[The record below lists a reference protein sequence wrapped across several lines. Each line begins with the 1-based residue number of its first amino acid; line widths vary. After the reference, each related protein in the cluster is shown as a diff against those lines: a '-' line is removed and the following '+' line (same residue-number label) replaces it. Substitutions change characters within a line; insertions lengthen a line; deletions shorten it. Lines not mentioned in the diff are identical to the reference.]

1 MKMNIETSNS
11 TSLHRQNFTF
21 VFVLFTSLCCFLIPM
36 FGYPVP
42 KLERR
47 VMDHAGILSEATVQ
61 QLESNLKQFEA
72 ETSNQIAVYTTPSLQ
87 DETIEGV
94 AIEIFDEWKLGQK
107 SKNNGV
113 LLIIAPNERKMRIE
127 VGRGLEG
134 ALTDIQA
141 KQIIRN
147 ELRPSFKSGDMDGGV
162 TAGVNAIMATIRGE
176 YAPSE
181 DDVQTSGRDTASD
194 VIPSGIVGG
203 IFTFISLFIPS
214 FGGVIFTI
222 IGLIVILP
230 LLTFIFGGTFGLIAA
245 IILFVIIMFLRRK
258 LGHGLGGGSGYDG
271 GGYYGGWSSGG
282 DSWSSSDS
290 SDSWSGGGG
299 DSGGGGSSGDW

>member
-1 MKMNIETSNS
+1 MEIKSSKQVSKSSHTQSI
-11 TSLHRQNFTF
+11 F
-21 VFVLFTSLCCFLIPM
+21 CFLLVAVISVQSSLS
-36 FGYPVP
+36 GYPVP

-47 VMDHAGILSEATVQ
+47 VMDHAGILSQSTVEQIEA
-61 QLESNLKQFEA
+61 NLKQFEA
-72 ETSNQIAVYTTPSLQ
+72 ETSNQIAVYTTPSLH
-87 DETIEGV
+87 DETIEDV

-113 LLIIAPNERKMRIE
+113 LLIIAPNERKMRIA

-181 DDVQTSGRDTASD
+181 DDVQTTGRDTLGD

-230 LLTFIFGGTFGLIAA
+230 LFTFLFGGTFGLIAA
-245 IILFVIIMFLRRK
+245 ILLFVIIMFLKRK
-258 LGHGLGGGSGYDG
+258 LGLGQGGGGSGSDG
-271 GGYYGGWSSGG
+271 GGFYGGWSSGS

-299 DSGGGGSSGDW
+299 DSAGGGSSGDW

>member
-1 MKMNIETSNS
+1 MENKSS
-11 TSLHRQNFTF
+11 KQVSKSLQTLSFFSFLLVT
-21 VFVLFTSLCCFLIPM
+21 VFSLQVSLL
-36 FGYPVP
+36 GYPVP

-47 VMDHAGILSEATVQ
+47 VMDHAGILSQSTVDQIEA
-61 QLESNLKQFEA
+61 NLKQFEA
-72 ETSNQIAVYTTPSLQ
+72 ETSNQIAVYTTPSLH
-87 DETIEGV
+87 DETIEDV

-113 LLIIAPNERKMRIE
+113 LLIIAPNERKMRIA

-141 KQIIRN
+141 KHIIRN

-181 DDVQTSGRDTASD
+181 DDVQTTGKDTAGD

-230 LLTFIFGGTFGLIAA
+230 LFTFLFGGTVGLIAA
-245 IILFVIIMFLRRK
+245 ILLFVIIMFLKRK
-258 LGHGLGGGSGYDG
+258 LGLGQGGGSGSDG
-271 GGYYGGWSSGG
+271 GGYYGGWSSGS

-299 DSGGGGSSGDW
+299 DSAGGGSSGDW

>member
-1 MKMNIETSNS
+1 MVNNSPKQFYFSFQNISGLCFTIL
-11 TSLHRQNFTF
+11 TFFAFQISL
-21 VFVLFTSLCCFLIPM
+21 L
-36 FGYPVP
+36 GYPVP

-47 VMDHAGILSEATVQ
+47 VMDHAGILSPTTVDL
-61 QLESNLKQFEA
+61 LESKLKQFEA
-72 ETSNQIAVYTTPSLQ
+72 ETSNQIAVYTTASLQ
-87 DETIEGV
+87 EEPIEDV
-94 AIEIFDEWKLGQK
+94 AFEIYEEWKLGQK

-113 LLIIAPNERKMRIE
+113 LLIVAPNERKMRIH

-147 ELRPSFKSGDMDGGV
+147 EITPSFKSKDMDGGV
-162 TAGVNAIMATIRGE
+162 TAGVNAIMAAIRGE

-181 DDVQTSGRDTASD
+181 DDVQTSGRETAED

-214 FGGVIFTI
+214 IGGVIFTI
-222 IGLIVILP
+222 IGLLVILP
-230 LLTFIFGGTFGLIAA
+230 LFTYIFGGTFGLIAA
-245 IILFVIIMFLRRK
+245 IVLFVLIMFFRRK
-258 LGHGLGGGSGYDG
+258 LGHTYGGGGSSD

-290 SDSWSGGGG
+290 GSDSWSGGGG
-299 DSGGGGSSGDW
+299 DSAGGGASGDW

>member
-1 MKMNIETSNS
+1 MESKTNFFYTS
-11 TSLHRQNFTF
+11 RQTLNRFRIF
-21 VFVLFTSLCCFLIPM
+21 SFVLLCSFPVVT
-36 FGYPVP
+36 FSYPVP

-47 VMDHAGILSEATVQ
+47 VMDHAGILSQATVD

-72 ETSNQIAVYTTPSLQ
+72 ETSNQIAVYTTPSLH
-87 DETIEGV
+87 DETIEEV
-94 AIEIFDEWKLGQK
+94 ANEIFDEWKLGQK

-113 LLIIAPNERKMRIE
+113 LLIIAPNERKMRIA

-134 ALTDIQA
+134 ALTDLQA

-162 TAGVNAIMATIRGE
+162 TAGVNAIMAAIRGE

-181 DDVQTSGRDTASD
+181 DDVQTSGRQTTSD

-203 IFTFISLFIPS
+203 IFTLISIFIPS

-222 IGLIVILP
+222 IGLVSMVPFLF
-230 LLTFIFGGTFGLIAA
+230 LFLGSTFGLIVA
-245 IILFVIIMFLRRK
+245 IVLFILVMYLRRK
-258 LGHGLGGGSGYDG
+258 FGSNIGGGGSSG

-299 DSGGGGSSGDW
+299 DSAGGGSSGDW